1 MSGTR
6 IKGLLVPITSE
17 IREMVAWQASREFR
31 KWALV
36 AKMQLNPQIKNK
48 AAFPLLVYDLIFPE
62 GDVWD
67 ARPL

>member
-1 MSGTR
+1 M
-6 IKGLLVPITSE
+6 TSE
-17 IREMVAWQASREFR
+17 VRETVVRRGNRELR

-48 AAFPLLVYDLIFPE
+48 AASPPQLVYDLIFPE